1 MNRRLT
7 ASVVLASRARDE
19 RPAQGRRD
27 GRGAARIEPGNG
39 LTGMRERVRAMGGVL
54 EVDGSDG
61 FRVRVTLP

>member
-1 MNRRLT
+1 MDEGLLEARLGDGQ
-7 ASVVLASRARDE
+7 VRDRVAGVE
-19 RPAQGRRD
+19 QLS
-27 GRGAARIEPGNG
+27 RGAARIEPGNG